1 MTIRRYVR
9 EEDGD
14 IYDKK
19 LRRYIEVKSE
29 RHIGDRYFVNPMT
42 EKEVV
47 IHRDDIE
54 ERKEVKE

>member
-14 IYDKK
+14 IYGRK

-29 RHIGDRYFVNPMT
+29 RQIGDCYFVNPMT
-42 EKEVV
+42 EEEVV

-54 ERKEVKE
+54 E

>member
-14 IYDKK
+14 IYDRK

-29 RHIGDRYFVNPMT
+29 RQIGDRYFVNPSDAT
-42 EKEVV
+42 EVV

-54 ERKEVKE
+54 ERS